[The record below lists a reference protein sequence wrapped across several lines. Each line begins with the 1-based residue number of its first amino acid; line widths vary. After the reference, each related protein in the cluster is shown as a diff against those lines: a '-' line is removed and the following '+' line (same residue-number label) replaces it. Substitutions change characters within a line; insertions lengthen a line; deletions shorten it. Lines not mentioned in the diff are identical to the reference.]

1 MGFLLLFGC
10 FSVTLFKYILFY
22 SCINFLPGYLKSL
35 IIIPI
40 FLSHITLLE
49 SSSMSF
55 KSMAYVRGIKRFKF
69 QYLLKEFNYPS
80 SSIWIHCSCCYCSLL
95 IYNRFSSIVILINKT
110 HSVGR
115 HFFSIHFFPFFL
127 KKKDLLVAFS
137 QILNRNVR
145 ILHMNFPKT
154 LSRLQTVQLYKLEGW
169 EIPTFISEFYL
180 NNSGLP

>member
-115 HFFSIHFFPFFL
+115 HFFSIHFFPFLF
-127 KKKDLLVAFS
+127 KEKRSPSGLLTNSEQKCQDPSYEFS
-137 QILNRNVR
+137 QD
-145 ILHMNFPKT
+145 
-154 LSRLQTVQLYKLEGW
+154 
-169 EIPTFISEFYL
+169 FITSA
-180 NNSGLP
+180 NSTTI

>member
-1 MGFLLLFGC
+1 MFFFGC

-115 HFFSIHFFPFFL
+115 HFFSIYFFPFLF
-127 KKKDLLVAFS
+127 KEKRSPSGLLTNSEQKCQDPSYEFS
-137 QILNRNVR
+137 QD
-145 ILHMNFPKT
+145 
-154 LSRLQTVQLYKLEGW
+154 
-169 EIPTFISEFYL
+169 FIMSA
-180 NNSGLP
+180 NSTTI